1 MQEVLG
7 EVDDVNEEEM
17 GDECDQHNI
26 DAASGFGNLEMGR
39 LGDSQEGLEENG
51 SDKEEQV
58 NDEPL
63 EPVPTPTAI
72 PGPKVRL
79 AMPGKRQIEEV
90 IYIDGSDDEGDQPP
104 RSSTP
109 KDKSGKLSVIAAR
122 PGAKKKTTKQGTVIA
137 ARPRTGKKNTKN
149 GTVPR

>member
-39 LGDSQEGLEENG
+39 LGDSQEGLEDNG

-58 NDEPL
+58 NDEHPIDKHDTVSKSVDQTG
-63 EPVPTPTAI
+63 EGSFGNGA
-72 PGPKVRL
+72 GPSFNHS
-79 AMPGKRQIEEV
+79 E
-90 IYIDGSDDEGDQPP
+90 DGSAPNPMG
-104 RSSTP
+104 
-109 KDKSGKLSVIAAR
+109 
-122 PGAKKKTTKQGTVIA
+122 
-137 ARPRTGKKNTKN
+137 
-149 GTVPR
+149 